1 MTKHIVTLTNLKPG
15 GVYRIKVISED
26 IAGQVSTSKATAILT
41 PKQSESVTQLII
53 KNVEDIF
60 NFGKSR

>member
-1 MTKHIVTLTNLKPG
+1 LKPG